1 MNKLER
7 QIMELTDR
15 DLDVLVSLRRE
26 FHRHPEIGREEHW
39 TAARIE
45 EELDKLG
52 LPHHRC
58 AETGVVAFADGTAE
72 SPVPLTEDGRPRCMA
87 LRADIDALP
96 LTERRESPYKSEIPG
111 WMHACGHDVHLTSL
125 LGAARVLRACR
136 DLYAGRILLVF
147 QPSEEN
153 GFGGRR
159 MVEEGAV
166 AGATRCFGFHIAP
179 ELKCGTLALM
189 EGANNASVDWFR
201 MTIKGEGT
209 HAAYPHQGAD
219 ALYIAAQV
227 VVAAQALVT
236 RMNDPAQPLLL
247 GFGRLEAGTTYNVV
261 ADRAVLEGT
270 IRALDPEVRKNIIR
284 RLEQLLQDTAALYG
298 GTASA
303 EWDVNGEMLINTA
316 EAVREA
322 RKTAVSLFGEDRL
335 VFRKPAL
342 IGDDMSDYI
351 NAVSGCYAFI
361 GTQDPGRPDTA
372 HPLHHAC
379 LDVDEDVFKV
389 SVPMTAAYAL
399 EYMRGEI

>member
-1 MNKLER
+1 MNQLEQ
-7 QIMELTDR
+7 QIKDFVDR
-15 DLDVLVSLRRE
+15 DFDVLVSLRRE
-26 FHRHPEIGREEHW
+26 FHRHPDLGREEVW

-58 AETGVVAFADGTAE
+58 AGTGVVAYVDGTAE
-72 SPVPLTEDGRPRCMA
+72 SPVQLTADGRPRCMA

-96 LTERRESPYKSEIPG
+96 LTELRETAYTSNIPG
-111 WMHACGHDVHLTSL
+111 RMHACGHDVHLTSL
-125 LGAARVLRACR
+125 LGTARALQAHR
-136 DLYAGRILLVF
+136 DLFAGRIILIF

-166 AGATRCFGFHIAP
+166 NGATRCFGFHIAP
-179 ELKCGTLALM
+179 ELKCGTLGLM

-201 MTIKGEGT
+201 MTIRGEGT

-219 ALYIAAQV
+219 ALYMAAQV

-236 RMNDPAQPLLL
+236 RLNDPAQPLLL

-261 ADRAVLEGT
+261 ADKAVLEGT
-270 IRALDPEVRKNIIR
+270 IRALDPAVRKDVIR
-284 RLEQLLQDTAALYG
+284 RLEQLLQDTVALYG
-298 GTASA
+298 GTASV

-322 RKTAVSLFGEDRL
+322 RKVAVSLFGEDCLAIR
-335 VFRKPAL
+335 RPAL
-342 IGDDMSDYI
+342 IGDDMSEYI
-351 NAVSGCYAFI
+351 DAVTGCYAFI
-361 GTQDPGRPDTA
+361 GTQDPARPETA

-379 LDVDEDVFKV
+379 LDVDEEVFKV
-389 SVPMTAAYAL
+389 SVPMMTAYTL